1 MTFPRDDNR
10 PDAVAELT
18 PEPAAEV
25 LAQTTA
31 ELERLRVAIDY
42 HAIVSIADAAGDIIY
57 VNDRFC
63 AVSGYVREE
72 LLGNNHRLVKSGL
85 HDEAFYR
92 DLWQTIGSGQVWQGE
107 ICNRR
112 KDGGLYWVESTIT
125 PFLDESGRPYQ
136 YVSIRTEITQIKQ
149 TEISLRTS
157 EERLRRSQIYANIGT
172 WDWNIQ
178 SGELYWSERIAPLF
192 GHHEGALETSYAN
205 FLASVHPDDR
215 QKVIDAVA
223 ACVEH
228 GADYDI
234 EHRCVWPD
242 GSVRWLLERGDVVR
256 SADGTPLHML
266 GVVQDITARKQAEL
280 ALAEQRSRLLEAQQ
294 LARLGNWEA
303 DLATGTLRWSEEI
316 YRIFGYAPDSFTP
329 SVEAFHRAVHSEDL
343 ALVQES
349 ERRAAATGRHDVVHR
364 IVRPD
369 GEIRY
374 VRELAETVQNA
385 DAAVVRMVGTVQDVT
400 ELKRAEQAMLAAKEE
415 AERASQAKSEFLS
428 SMSHELRTPMNAI
441 LGFAQLLEYDAGLD
455 SGQGDSVHEILKAG
469 RHLLELINEV
479 LDLAK
484 IESGRIDLSLEP
496 VELCPVVRECF
507 SLMLPLADARGI
519 RLGHEGA
526 RGARARADR
535 TRLKQ
540 VLLNLLANAIKYNRE
555 GGDVRVEVAP
565 VGQERLRVTV
575 ADTGRGIPAGR
586 LDELFQPFNRL
597 GAEASE
603 VEGTGIGLTITRRL
617 VEMMGGVI
625 GVDSEPGAGSRF
637 WIELPQEAPGVA
649 GRLPVEPGA
658 ERPQPTGC
666 SRQHRVLYI
675 EDNPANLKLV
685 SQLIGRRVHIH
696 LLTAHT
702 PTLGLELAAAHRPEL
717 ILLDINMP
725 GMDGYHLLQVLRADA
740 RFASIPVVALT
751 ASAMPGD
758 ILRGRKAGFDDYLTK
773 PIDVTHFYAVL
784 DRWLGAQ
791 IPWRAAGRSD
801 R

>member
-1 MTFPRDDNR
+1 MSSFRDESR
-10 PDAVAELT
+10 PDTAQASM
-18 PEPAAEV
+18 PASGTDV
-25 LAQTTA
+25 LAQTAA
-31 ELERLRVAIDY
+31 ELERLRVAIDH
-42 HAIVSIADAAGDIIY
+42 HAIVSIADAAGNIIY

-63 AVSGYVREE
+63 TVSGYAREE
-72 LLGNNHRLVKSGL
+72 LLGNNHRLVKSGR
-85 HDEAFYR
+85 HDDAFYR
-92 DLWQTIGSGQVWQGE
+92 DLWRTINSGKVWQGE

-112 KDGGLYWVESTIT
+112 RDGSLYWVESTIT
-125 PFLDESGRPYQ
+125 PFLDGTGRPYQ
-136 YVSIRTEITQIKQ
+136 YVSIRTEITPIKLA
-149 TEISLRTS
+149 EITLRTS

-192 GHHEGALETSYAN
+192 GHPEGTLETSYAN
-205 FLASVHPDDR
+205 FLAAVHPDDR

-223 ACVEH
+223 ACVER

-256 SADGTPLHML
+256 AADGTPLHML
-266 GVVQDITARKQAEL
+266 GVVQDITARKHAEL

-294 LARLGNWEA
+294 LARLGNWDA
-303 DLATGTLRWSEEI
+303 DLVTGALRWSEEI
-316 YRIFGYAPDSFTP
+316 YRIFGYQPGSFTP
-329 SVEAFHRAVHSEDL
+329 SIEAFHRAVHPEDL
-343 ALVQES
+343 ALVRES
-349 ERRAAATGRHDVVHR
+349 ERQAATTGRHDVVHR

-385 DAAVVRMVGTVQDVT
+385 DAVVVRMVGTVQDVT
-400 ELKRAEQAMLAAKEE
+400 ELKQAEQAMLAAKEE

-441 LGFAQLLEYDAGLD
+441 LGFAQLLDYDTGLD
-455 SGQGDSVHEILKAG
+455 ADQRDSVHEILKAG

-479 LDLAK
+479 LDLAR

-496 VELCPVVRECF
+496 VELCQVVRECF
-507 SLMLPLADARGI
+507 GLMLPLADARGI
-519 RLGHEGA
+519 RLGHEGV
-526 RGARARADR
+526 RGARARTDR

-555 GGDVRVEVAP
+555 GGDVRIEVAAA
-565 VGQERLRVTV
+565 GQERLRVSVT
-575 ADTGRGIPAGR
+575 DTGQGIPAGR
-586 LDELFQPFNRL
+586 IDELFQPFNRL
-597 GAEASE
+597 GAEAST

-617 VEMMGGVI
+617 VEMMGGSI
-625 GVDSEPGAGSRF
+625 GVESEPGVGSRF
-637 WIELPQEAPGVA
+637 WIELPQEGLDRA
-649 GRLPVEPGA
+649 GGQPVEPGS
-658 ERPQPTGC
+658 ECPQPAGC
-666 SRQHRVLYI
+666 ARQHRVLYI

-685 SQLIGRRVHIH
+685 SQLLGRRAHIH
-696 LLTAHT
+696 LVTAHT

-725 GMDGYHLLQVLRADA
+725 GMDGYQLLRVLRADA
-740 RFASIPVVALT
+740 RFRSIPVVALT
-751 ASAMPGD
+751 ANAMPGD
-758 ILRGRKAGFDDYLTK
+758 ILRGREAGFADYLTK

-784 DRWLGAQ
+784 DRWLGM
-791 IPWRAAGRSD
+791 PDTAAGNGSAQ
-801 R
+801 